1 MDNRVQVSSGIAGQ
15 DAAMTGVMNALGQDG
30 QYTHKQMP
38 IKNRVNGLD
47 VSQPPNPTHHLL
59 EEHKRGNQDAQ

>member
-15 DAAMTGVMNALGQDG
+15 DAAMTGVMNAFGQEG
-30 QYTHKQMP
+30 EYTHKQMP

-47 VSQPPNPTHHLL
+47 VSRNLVSANQLL
-59 EEHKRGNQDAQ
+59 EELKRSHQDAQ